1 MGFVF
6 AVILAAAA
14 PAGAGWTFCVAE
26 AGQDVWI
33 SEVFAAVHKRET
45 LEAEFSALLRAR
57 GVSHPDIQCPA
68 PRGDKAEA
76 FNAQF
81 TATEFHRKLGQ
92 RLHAAAP
99 PRRR

>member
-1 MGFVF
+1 MGFVL
-6 AVILAAAA
+6 ALILAAAS
-14 PAGAGWTFCVAE
+14 PAVAGWTFCVAE

-33 SEVFAAVHKRET
+33 SEVFAVHKREAA
-45 LEAEFSALLRAR
+45 EAEFSASLRAR

-68 PRGDKAEA
+68 PRVDKTEA

-81 TATEFHRKLGQ
+81 TAAEFHRKLGQ

-99 PRRR
+99 PARR